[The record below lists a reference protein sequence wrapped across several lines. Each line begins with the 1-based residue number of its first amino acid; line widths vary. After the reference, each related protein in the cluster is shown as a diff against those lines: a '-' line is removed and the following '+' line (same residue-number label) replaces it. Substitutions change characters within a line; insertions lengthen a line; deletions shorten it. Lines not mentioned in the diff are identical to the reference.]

1 MVARHCAISA
11 VRKAEKPQLAGGSVV
26 AHIAHWM
33 PTSAVST
40 FTRARAYKRKG
51 LSSFREVHCSA
62 QRSWI
67 VSSIQLQ
74 SRANLKID
82 ASIT

>member
-51 LSSFREVHCSA
+51 LFFPRGSLLRA
-62 QRSWI
+62 AI
-67 VSSIQLQ
+67 VDRIKYSTSIEGQLE
-74 SRANLKID
+74 N
-82 ASIT
+82 